1 MALEDGRRYLTT
13 ILLVDC
19 SLAKRMLRAK
29 ILKTPMPI
37 CFQFLISWK
46 NTEMQ
51 RETSIWN
58 SATQKLVVKMGVIAM
73 NGCRPPILLLT
84 LPSPG
89 SRPYHSLSTLTA
101 TTTLGWD
108 WDALHRVIQLSWMM
122 LHLEATGG
130 LLLEQ
135 HATMEDL
142 TPFLELTLMW

>member
-1 MALEDGRRYLTT
+1 
-13 ILLVDC
+13 
-19 SLAKRMLRAK
+19 
-29 ILKTPMPI
+29 
-37 CFQFLISWK
+37 
-46 NTEMQ
+46 
-51 RETSIWN
+51 
-58 SATQKLVVKMGVIAM
+58 MGVIAM

-84 LPSPG
+84 LPSPV
-89 SRPYHSLSTLTA
+89 SRPYHSLSKLPA
-101 TTTLGWD
+101 TTTHGWD